1 MPIRTRGSPV
11 ACLMTTD
18 CPLHQGRRYE
28 QLAELCG
35 EVDESGTVPLALLRN
50 REMKKAIGSVVG
62 LIKVYCKKANEGHPD
77 AIDVSDK
84 LDVAGREQVLT
95 TALFAALV
103 VAAARVQVL
112 TTAARPRP
120 SPHRCSL
127 PRSRCPMTTSRC
139 S

>member
-1 MPIRTRGSPV
+1 MDCDT
-11 ACLMTTD
+11 LMFKKISAGLGGVV
-18 CPLHQGRRYE
+18 PMLNYIQGRRYE

-95 TALFAALV
+95 TALVA
-103 VAAARVQVL
+103 AAARVQVL
-112 TTAARPRP
+112 TTARPRP
-120 SPHRCSL
+120 PL
-127 PRSRCPMTTSRC
+127 PTGALCRARGAR
-139 S
+139 